1 VIRAMD
7 GPIAPLPCASITG
20 YRRCSDCSDERTCAI
35 RKVMR
40 RVRDS
45 MAEILDRT
53 TLADAS
59 DAKLDEHLLGMVA

>member
-1 VIRAMD
+1 
-7 GPIAPLPCASITG
+7 
-20 YRRCSDCSDERTCAI
+20 
-35 RKVMR
+35 MR